1 MGAKHLAIQLSALFY
16 LFIYK
21 PSSESAQ

>member
-1 MGAKHLAIQLSALFY
+1 MGASHFTIQLSALFY